1 MPNKYCSSLLPVI
14 LLLAGISATAQNS
27 IKPKY
32 TNSIV
37 YTGIEVG
44 SKGVKMSVIEIGKNA
59 IAQLKVD
66 SDNMLKQQDL
76 YNKQRESENKR
87 QLETKKIEAQ
97 KEAERLR
104 ANIEK
109 EKLQLEE
116 KKLKAA
122 KELRAMMDKAAM
134 EREQLKAKTA
144 IKNRVVGERK
154 SSK

>member
-1 MPNKYCSSLLPVI
+1 MLKEAELDLDKYKIDQDNLTKVTVAQLQ
-14 LLLAGISATAQNS
+14 AYRGAEDMDQDQNGI
-27 IKPKY
+27 PDP
-32 TNSIV
+32 
-37 YTGIEVG
+37 
-44 SKGVKMSVIEIGKNA
+44 IEIGKNA

-134 EREQLKAKTA
+134 EREQLKARTA

-154 SSK
+154 SSKN